1 MCSVHFS
8 VCRVQFAKRSKQ
20 CSVVIVQCVVFN
32 VKCAVCSIQCA
43 LSSVLLNISEVLGRW
58 LQSSEQEFEK
68 RKTLF
73 YVDSALR
80 IVKEETLKNERTER
94 IYAQYV

>member
-1 MCSVHFS
+1 M
-8 VCRVQFAKRSKQ
+8 
-20 CSVVIVQCVVFN
+20 
-32 VKCAVCSIQCA
+32 
-43 LSSVLLNISEVLGRW
+43 LLNISEVLGRW

-94 IYAQYV
+94 IDAQYDRHSTGAVLLTALSLPH